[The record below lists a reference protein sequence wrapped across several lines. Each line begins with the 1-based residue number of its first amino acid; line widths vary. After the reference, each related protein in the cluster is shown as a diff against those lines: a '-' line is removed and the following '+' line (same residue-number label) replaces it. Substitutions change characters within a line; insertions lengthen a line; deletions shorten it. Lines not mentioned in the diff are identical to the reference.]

1 MKAHNA
7 PSSLLKYLF
16 IDRHNLDLKE
26 VCMQQDNQFQD
37 MSKRLRPNRLIK
49 NPQHFITT
57 GKWQQMSIRQGS
69 DVAAQPTQHL
79 EGLDNPPKT
88 PFANLPP
95 LSDEDFDDE
104 GFDISVLSTHHLMQ
118 LSGMMRAVNIKKE
131 QQTRA
136 NKNMDEVVEWW
147 PDGIKQTG
155 PVPVVNL
162 YGREPLGRS
171 MPPPAL
177 RAALPV
183 MQVPAKP
190 QPVWRAFLAK
200 PAVRVMLGL
209 LFGIGVLFLVS
220 RVIDVPNT
228 INILRTNLSTPLGI
242 THALLASFFFI
253 AAFSIRGTRWKLF
266 LSRITSISTLKAI
279 QIFWVAVFINF
290 LLPVQ
295 GGEVAKTLMLKRVA
309 NVPISQSLPT
319 VAMDK
324 ALDLMPAL
332 FILAIVPF
340 IPGIHMTPILWI
352 VLSLVGSILIAVILT
367 ISLAAWKRKA
377 AIGFIHF
384 FLRLLPK
391 GIASKI
397 DGFAMGFV
405 DSLLA
410 GASNPKT
417 FIPAVLLTCL
427 AVTCDG
433 LFAWMAFLTVGL
445 SQMNFGTA
453 IFGYTFY
460 NMFSILPTAPGQIG
474 SNEGVGEIV
483 FHGLL
488 GFNQN
493 FVGAMFVFSH
503 PLAALIMTT
512 MCLIALRGLKI
523 TLSSALKIESNPPLQ
538 QPVVQP
544 LPQSYA
550 QEREAVQA

>member
-1 MKAHNA
+1 
-7 PSSLLKYLF
+7 
-16 IDRHNLDLKE
+16 
-26 VCMQQDNQFQD
+26 MQQENQTLGKP
-37 MSKRLRPNRLIK
+37 KRLRPNRLIK
-49 NPQHFITT
+49 HPHSFIST
-57 GKWQQMSIRQGS
+57 GKWEQLSIRKGP
-69 DVAAQPTQHL
+69 DVAAKPVQPPDS
-79 EGLDNPPKT
+79 EGWNKASMNTPPAL
-88 PFANLPP
+88 F
-95 LSDEDFDDE
+95 DEDFGDE
-104 GFDISVLSTHHLMQ
+104 GFDISILSTHHLMQ
-118 LSGMMRAVNIKKE
+118 LSGMMRAVNIQKE
-131 QQTRA
+131 QQSSRST
-136 NKNMDEVVEWW
+136 NIKETVEWW

-171 MPPPAL
+171 MPPPEL
-177 RAALPV
+177 QQALPHV
-183 MQVPAKP
+183 QENTQP
-190 QPVWRAFLAK
+190 QPAWRAFLAK
-200 PAVRVMLGL
+200 PAVRVTLGL
-209 LFGIGVLFLVS
+209 LFGIAVLFLVS
-220 RVIDVPNT
+220 RVINVANT
-228 INILRTNLSTPLGI
+228 FTILRTNLSTPLGI
-242 THALLASFFFI
+242 THGLLASFFFI
-253 AAFSIRGTRWKLF
+253 AAFSIRGIRWKLF
-266 LSRITSISTLKAI
+266 LSRITAISTLKAI

-295 GGEVAKTLMLKRVA
+295 GGEVAKSLMLKRVA

-324 ALDLMPAL
+324 SLDLMPAL
-332 FILAIVPF
+332 IILAIVPF

-352 VLSLVGSILIAVILT
+352 VLALVGSILIGVILT
-367 ISLAAWKRKA
+367 VSLAAWKREV
-377 AIGFIHF
+377 AIAFIHF

-410 GASNPKT
+410 GASRPKT

-445 SQMNFGTA
+445 VQMNFGTA

-503 PLAALIMTT
+503 PLAAVIMTT
-512 MCLIALRGLKI
+512 MCIISLRGLKI
-523 TLSSALKIESNPPLQ
+523 TLSSALKVDNKEQ
-538 QPVVQP
+538 QKQQAPMPP
-544 LPQSYA
+544 LPQPYVP
-550 QEREAVQA
+550 ERQAVHV